1 MNMSKQMVILLAI
14 AVLLVAACTGAG
26 GNAAN
31 GEKLFQQ
38 ATLGKDNV
46 AGCASCHS
54 VEPEKVIVGPT
65 LAGIAT
71 DAAGSITES
80 EYVGKAKTA
89 GEWLR
94 EAILQPDL
102 DVPEEFPDNV
112 MPKNY
117 KDELT
122 DQQVNDLVAY
132 LLTLK

>member
-1 MNMSKQMVILLAI
+1 MNMSRKLVILLAV
-14 AVLLVAACTGAG
+14 AVLLLAACTGAG

-46 AGCASCHS
+46 AGCAACHS
-54 VEPEKVIVGPT
+54 VEPDKVIVGPS

-71 DAAGSITES
+71 DAAGSVTES

-89 GEWLR
+89 AEWLR
-94 EAILQPDL
+94 ESLLQPDA
-102 DVPEEFPDNV
+102 DVAEEFPDNV
-112 MPKNY
+112 LPKNY

-122 DQQVNDLVAY
+122 DQQVSDLVAY